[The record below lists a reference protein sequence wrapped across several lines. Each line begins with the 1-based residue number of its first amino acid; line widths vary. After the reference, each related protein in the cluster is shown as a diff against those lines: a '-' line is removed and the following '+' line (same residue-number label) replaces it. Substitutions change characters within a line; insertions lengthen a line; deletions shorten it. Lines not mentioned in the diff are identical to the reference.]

1 MYVFTFKDP
10 ASSSLDLLEEEESV
24 IRTPY
29 YLENFRTIIS
39 AVLSYED
46 NAKLFSADDKRF
58 IDVFGEL
65 SGKLISYN
73 GHEHVYAC
81 TYEIKLK
88 V

>member
-1 MYVFTFKDP
+1 M
-10 ASSSLDLLEEEESV
+10 DLLEEEESV

-29 YLENFRTIIS
+29 YLENFRIIIS

-46 NAKLFSADDKRF
+46 NAKLFNADDKRF
-58 IDVFGEL
+58 INVFGEL
-65 SGKLISYN
+65 SGKFISYY
-73 GHEHVYAC
+73 GHVQVHVYAC

>member
-1 MYVFTFKDP
+1 M
-10 ASSSLDLLEEEESV
+10 DLLEEEESV

-58 IDVFGEL
+58 INVFGEL
-65 SGKLISYN
+65 SGKLISYRYY
-73 GHEHVYAC
+73 GHVHVYAC

>member
-1 MYVFTFKDP
+1 M
-10 ASSSLDLLEEEESV
+10 DLLEEEESV

-58 IDVFGEL
+58 INVFGEL
-65 SGKLISYN
+65 SGKLISYY
-73 GHEHVYAC
+73 GHVHVYVYAC
-81 TYEIKLK
+81 TYEIKLI

>member
-1 MYVFTFKDP
+1 M
-10 ASSSLDLLEEEESV
+10 DLLEEEESV

-46 NAKLFSADDKRF
+46 NAKLFNADDKQF
-58 IDVFGEL
+58 INVFEEL
-65 SGKLISYN
+65 SGKLISYY
-73 GHEHVYAC
+73 GHVHVYAC

-88 V
+88 VHV

>member
-29 YLENFRTIIS
+29 YLENFRTILS

-46 NAKLFSADDKRF
+46 NAKLFNADDERF
-58 IDVFGEL
+58 INVFGEL
-65 SGKLISYN
+65 SGK
-73 GHEHVYAC
+73 
-81 TYEIKLK
+81 
-88 V
+88 